1 MDRQFPPAGGTG
13 LAVRQTN
20 GSAFRPATFG
30 APLPSD
36 GDAKGSKPTIWHD
49 SPPGCAARQRSPSA
63 QQHAWRNFNA
73 ENFMQMPLPRHAR
86 ACRGH
91 PRLSA
96 KARRGWGGGDPAP
109 PTPFTAT
116 EGKNFG
122 PAEKG

>member
-1 MDRQFPPAGGTG
+1 MGRQFPPTGGTG

-36 GDAKGSKPTIWHD
+36 GDAKGSKPTIWYD

-63 QQHAWRNFNA
+63 QWMEKETMLMFPYLTLTRPA
-73 ENFMQMPLPRHAR
+73 P

-91 PRLSA
+91 PRLGG
-96 KARRGWGGGDPAP
+96 KARRGWPEQVRP
-109 PTPFTAT
+109 
-116 EGKNFG
+116 
-122 PAEKG
+122 